1 MLKKKNLNSL
11 LYLIINNNIFLNKKN
26 CQIFFKN
33 KYLELLFFLKKNNLI
48 YFFKKINFRLLI
60 YFKYFENIA
69 ILKNIKIY
77 NHFENNKILSL
88 NKILQIKKNNSFNIY
103 IFYNKIK
110 FLTIDE
116 VIKNKKGAYLLA
128 KFY

>member
-1 MLKKKNLNSL
+1 MLKKKNFNSL
-11 LYLIINNNIFLNKKN
+11 LYLIINNNLFFSKKN
-26 CQIFFKN
+26 CQVLFKK

-48 YFFKKINFRLLI
+48 FFFKKINFRILI
-60 YFKYFENIA
+60 FFKYFEQIT

-88 NKILQIKKNNSFNIY
+88 NKILQIKKNNFFNIY

-116 VIKNKKGAYLLA
+116 VIKNKEGAYLLA
-128 KFY
+128 KIY